1 MTRNAPLPPIEDH
14 EFGELQVHIAKM
26 LETIMLHRRST
37 NAFYRAWDAAGGRG
51 IASTHGP
58 VGRLALAAL
67 EMREDAVKIAVELAV
82 TAVVRMVGPEDEP
95 ECAKGAEGEPP
106 DAA

>member
-1 MTRNAPLPPIEDH
+1 MTRNEPLPPIEPD
-14 EFGELQVHIAKM
+14 EFEQLQVHIAKM

-37 NAFYRAWDAAGGRG
+37 HAFHKAWDAAGGKG
-51 IASTHGP
+51 AASLHSPTS
-58 VGRLALAAL
+58 RLAHAAL

-82 TAVVRMVGPEDEP
+82 TAVVRMVESEDEP
-95 ECAKGAEGEPP
+95 ECAKGAEDEPP

>member
-1 MTRNAPLPPIEDH
+1 MAHNDPLPPIEDH
-14 EFGELQVHIAKM
+14 EFGELQVHIARM

-37 NAFYRAWDAAGGRG
+37 HAFHKAWDAAGGKG
-51 IASTHGP
+51 AASLHSPTS
-58 VGRLALAAL
+58 RLAHAAL

-82 TAVVRMVGPEDEP
+82 TAVVRMVGRENEP
-95 ECAKGAEGEPP
+95 ECANGAEGEPP